1 MAYYIAGEI
10 LRLQRSALKLPR
22 EEFLE
27 TDPVQTTTM
36 TIYRIERLGTAPTER
51 TYRHMTGRMG
61 SESSLRQGVL
71 KTDEFSTLLCRNEI
85 SRALMHRDCAQA
97 EQLHAR
103 LERQLDPSEPRNG
116 QYLLWLKAV
125 LQYMKGEID
134 AEGYEKRVREA
145 LRITIPE
152 FDRISIADWPFRV
165 QEWELLHHLNA
176 ALRSQ
181 KKYTEQLDLLNG
193 MMASLELGYMDSHSR
208 TLQETFVLAQL
219 GDVLGTLGRHEEAL
233 EMDERAIRLCRQEEN
248 IARLAA
254 TLYDKHWNLWMLG
267 KIQPLTAEQQEAAVQ
282 SILQAC
288 CLCEAIGKPA
298 DIYRKRLRERYPE
311 AASLIDIH

>member
-61 SESSLRQGVL
+61 AESSLRQGVL
-71 KTDEFSTLLCRNEI
+71 KTGEFSTLLCRNEI

-97 EQLHAR
+97 EQLRVR
-103 LERQLDPSEPRNG
+103 LERQLDPSEPRNR
-116 QYLLWLKAV
+116 QYLLWLEAV
-125 LQYMKGEID
+125 LQYMKSEID
-134 AEGYEKRVREA
+134 AESYEKRVREA

-181 KKYTEQLDLLNG
+181 KKYAEQLELLNG

-208 TLQETFVLAQL
+208 ALQETFVLAQL
-219 GDVLGTLGRHEEAL
+219 GDVLGTMGRHEEAL
-233 EMDERAIRLCRQEEN
+233 KMDERAISLCRQEEN

-267 KIQPLTAEQQEAAVQ
+267 KTQPLTAEQQETAVQ

-298 DIYRKRLRERYPE
+298 DTYRRRLRERYPE
-311 AASLIDIH
+311 AASLLGIS

>member
-10 LRLQRSALKLPR
+10 LRLQRDALKMPR
-22 EEFLE
+22 EEFLD

-71 KTDEFSTLLCRNEI
+71 KTGEFSTLLCRNEI
-85 SRALMHRDCAQA
+85 SRTLMHRDFAQT
-97 EQLHAR
+97 EQLR
-103 LERQLDPSEPRNG
+103 VQMERQLDPSEPRNA
-116 QYLLWLKAV
+116 QYLRWLETI
-125 LQYMKGEID
+125 LQYVKGEID
-134 AEGYEKRVREA
+134 AESYEKRVREA

-152 FDRISIADWPFRV
+152 FDRIPIAVWPFRV

-176 ALRSQ
+176 ALRGQ
-181 KKYTEQLDLLNG
+181 KKYAEQLELLNG
-193 MMASLELGYMDSHSR
+193 MLASLELGYMDSHSR
-208 TLQETFVLAQL
+208 ALQETYVLGQM
-219 GDVLGTLGRHEEAL
+219 GDVLGNLGRYEEAL
-233 EMDERAIRLCRQEEN
+233 EVDERAIELCRGEKKL
-248 IARLAA
+248 ARLAA
-254 TLYDKHWNLWMLG
+254 ILYDKHWNLWMLG
-267 KIQPLTAEQQEAAVQ
+267 KSQPLTAEQQEAAVQ
-282 SILQAC
+282 SLLQAC

-311 AASLIDIH
+311 AASLIGIP